1 MSRAKWKGPFISNK
15 NLSKDKKLKK
25 IWTRSEVIA
34 SNCLN
39 KKVMVYNG
47 QKFINVFVNSSKL
60 GLKYGEFC
68 FTRKKGEKQL
78 KTTKKK

>member
-1 MSRAKWKGPFISNK
+1 MSRSKWKGPFISINSLIK
-15 NLSKDKKLKK
+15 EKKLKK
-25 IWTRSEVIA
+25 SWSRKETIA

-47 QKFINVFVNSSKL
+47 QKFIGVFVNSSKL

-68 FTRKKGEKQL
+68 FTRKKGDKQ
-78 KTTKKK
+78 TKKLKKK